1 MYQYQQFAIL
11 LRGGGD
17 IATGIALR
25 LYRSGFRRLI
35 ILETAHPMAVR
46 RRVAFSEAVYEGLCT
61 VEGITAAL
69 APRPEEIAPLW
80 DAGCIPVMVD
90 PQGVSIPR
98 LRPEVIIEATLAKR
112 NVASASPMRLSSSA
126 WGPASPWAKNVHC
139 IVETNRG
146 HNLGRVLYAGS
157 AEPDTGIPGDIVGM
171 TTERVLRAPQTG
183 IFLSRHDIGDHV
195 KAGDIVAT
203 VEPTAYPRKSALL
216 SAALSVAFCARER
229 PLRIGSKSRRG
240 SARQHGLPP
249 RLGQGLC
256 HRRRHTGSHPRT
268 LQPPLLH
275 PQGHPPLPCGQER
288 AHSVNNATSEPFH
301 TRRTGEAACNRTIQ
315 TTAGCRS
322 QSDGAGPVYRRYGPA
337 GYAARRLCAQHHRP
351 RYGPF
356 HRCL

>member
-69 APRPEEIAPLW
+69 APRPEEIAPPLV
-80 DAGCIPVMVD
+80 I
-90 PQGVSIPR
+90 GV
-98 LRPEVIIEATLAKR
+98 
-112 NVASASPMRLSSSA
+112 
-126 WGPASPWAKNVHC
+126 GPGFTVGENVHC

-146 HNLGRVLYAGS
+146 HNLGRVLYSGS

-195 KAGDIVAT
+195 KAGDVVAT
-203 VEPTAYPRKSALL
+203 VEANGVSKEIRTVISGVIRGLLRSGTPVTDRIKVGDVDPRDNTACHHVSDKAFAIGGGILEAILGRFNRPCYIRRGILHCPVDKNVPTA
-216 SAALSVAFCARER
+216 
-229 PLRIGSKSRRG
+229 
-240 SARQHGLPP
+240 
-249 RLGQGLC
+249 
-256 HRRRHTGSHPRT
+256 
-268 LQPPLLH
+268 
-275 PQGHPPLPCGQER
+275 
-288 AHSVNNATSEPFH
+288 
-301 TRRTGEAACNRTIQ
+301 
-315 TTAGCRS
+315 
-322 QSDGAGPVYRRYGPA
+322 
-337 GYAARRLCAQHHRP
+337 
-351 RYGPF
+351 
-356 HRCL
+356 

>member
-90 PQGVSIPR
+90 PQGVTIPR
-98 LRPEVIIEATLAKR
+98 LRPEVVIEATLAKR
-112 NVASASPMRLSSSA
+112 NVGVGITDAPL
-126 WGPASPWAKNVHC
+126 V
-139 IVETNRG
+139 I
-146 HNLGRVLYAGS
+146 

-195 KAGDIVAT
+195 KAGDVVAT
-203 VEPTAYPRKSALL
+203 VEANGVSKEIRTVISGVIRGLLRSGTPVTDRIKVGDVDPRDNTACHHVSDKAFAIGGGILEAILGRFNRPCYIRRGILHCPVDKNVPTA
-216 SAALSVAFCARER
+216 
-229 PLRIGSKSRRG
+229 
-240 SARQHGLPP
+240 
-249 RLGQGLC
+249 
-256 HRRRHTGSHPRT
+256 
-268 LQPPLLH
+268 
-275 PQGHPPLPCGQER
+275 
-288 AHSVNNATSEPFH
+288 
-301 TRRTGEAACNRTIQ
+301 
-315 TTAGCRS
+315 
-322 QSDGAGPVYRRYGPA
+322 
-337 GYAARRLCAQHHRP
+337 
-351 RYGPF
+351 
-356 HRCL
+356 

>member
-90 PQGVSIPR
+90 PQGVTIPR
-98 LRPEVIIEATLAKR
+98 LRPEVVIEATLAKR
-112 NVASASPMRLSSSA
+112 NVGVGITDAPLVIGV
-126 WGPASPWAKNVHC
+126 GPGFTVGENVHC

-146 HNLGRVLYAGS
+146 HNLGRVLYSGS

-171 TTERVLRAPQTG
+171 NARYGSDQ
-183 IFLSRHDIGDHV
+183 SR
-195 KAGDIVAT
+195 
-203 VEPTAYPRKSALL
+203 
-216 SAALSVAFCARER
+216 
-229 PLRIGSKSRRG
+229 RRG

-301 TRRTGEAACNRTIQ
+301 TRRTGEAAW
-315 TTAGCRS
+315 
-322 QSDGAGPVYRRYGPA
+322 QSDNPNNGWMPKPK
-337 GYAARRLCAQHHRP
+337 
-351 RYGPF
+351 
-356 HRCL
+356 

>member
-61 VEGITAAL
+61 VEGITAAF
-69 APRPEEIAPLW
+69 AHRPEEIAPLW
-80 DAGCIPVMVD
+80 EAGCIPVMVD

-112 NVASASPMRLSSSA
+112 NVGVGITDAPLVIGV
-126 WGPASPWAKNVHC
+126 GPGFTVGENVHC

-146 HNLGRVLYAGS
+146 HNLGRVLYSGS

-195 KAGDIVAT
+195 KAGDVVAT
-203 VEPTAYPRKSALL
+203 VEANGVSKEIRTVISGVIRGLLRSGTPVTDRIKVGDVDPRDNTACHHVSDKAFAIGGGILEAILGRFNRPCYIRRGILHCPVDKNVPTA
-216 SAALSVAFCARER
+216 
-229 PLRIGSKSRRG
+229 
-240 SARQHGLPP
+240 
-249 RLGQGLC
+249 
-256 HRRRHTGSHPRT
+256 
-268 LQPPLLH
+268 
-275 PQGHPPLPCGQER
+275 
-288 AHSVNNATSEPFH
+288 
-301 TRRTGEAACNRTIQ
+301 
-315 TTAGCRS
+315 
-322 QSDGAGPVYRRYGPA
+322 
-337 GYAARRLCAQHHRP
+337 
-351 RYGPF
+351 
-356 HRCL
+356 

>member
-69 APRPEEIAPLW
+69 APGPKKSPRSGTPAASRSW
-80 DAGCIPVMVD
+80 
-90 PQGVSIPR
+90 SIRRASPSPPP
-98 LRPEVIIEATLAKR
+98 PEVVIEATLAKR
-112 NVASASPMRLSSSA
+112 NVGVGITDAPLVIGV
-126 WGPASPWAKNVHC
+126 GPGFTVGENVHC

-146 HNLGRVLYAGS
+146 HNLGRVLYSGS

-195 KAGDIVAT
+195 KAGDVVAT
-203 VEPTAYPRKSALL
+203 VEANGVSKEIRTVISGVIRGLLRSGTPVTDRIKVGDVDPRDKGGL
-216 SAALSVAFCARER
+216 SPRARPR
-229 PLRIGSKSRRG
+229 HPRDGHP
-240 SARQHGLPP
+240 RQLQRLPHLQEDENDQKAGHGLLP
-249 RLGQGLC
+249 C
-256 HRRRHTGSHPRT
+256 HRG
-268 LQPPLLH
+268 
-275 PQGHPPLPCGQER
+275 
-288 AHSVNNATSEPFH
+288 
-301 TRRTGEAACNRTIQ
+301 
-315 TTAGCRS
+315 
-322 QSDGAGPVYRRYGPA
+322 
-337 GYAARRLCAQHHRP
+337 
-351 RYGPF
+351 
-356 HRCL
+356 RCV

>member
-90 PQGVSIPR
+90 PQGVTIPR
-98 LRPEVIIEATLAKR
+98 LRPEVVIEATLAKR
-112 NVASASPMRLSSSA
+112 NVGVGITDAPLVIGV
-126 WGPASPWAKNVHC
+126 GPGFTVGENVHC

-146 HNLGRVLYAGS
+146 HNLGRVLYSGS

-171 TTERVLRAPQTG
+171 TTDRH
-183 IFLSRHDIGDHV
+183 LS
-195 KAGDIVAT
+195 
-203 VEPTAYPRKSALL
+203 
-216 SAALSVAFCARER
+216 
-229 PLRIGSKSRRG
+229 
-240 SARQHGLPP
+240 QPP
-249 RLGQGLC
+249 R
-256 HRRRHTGSHPRT
+256 HRRPRQGRRCRRHR
-268 LQPPLLH
+268 
-275 PQGHPPLPCGQER
+275 
-288 AHSVNNATSEPFH
+288 
-301 TRRTGEAACNRTIQ
+301 
-315 TTAGCRS
+315 
-322 QSDGAGPVYRRYGPA
+322 
-337 GYAARRLCAQHHRP
+337 
-351 RYGPF
+351 
-356 HRCL
+356 

>member
-112 NVASASPMRLSSSA
+112 NVGVGITDAPLVIGV
-126 WGPASPWAKNVHC
+126 GPGFTVGENVHC

-146 HNLGRVLYAGS
+146 HNLGRVLYSGS

-195 KAGDIVAT
+195 KAGDVVA
-203 VEPTAYPRKSALL
+203 
-216 SAALSVAFCARER
+216 
-229 PLRIGSKSRRG
+229 
-240 SARQHGLPP
+240 
-249 RLGQGLC
+249 
-256 HRRRHTGSHPRT
+256 HR
-268 LQPPLLH
+268 
-275 PQGHPPLPCGQER
+275 
-288 AHSVNNATSEPFH
+288 
-301 TRRTGEAACNRTIQ
+301 
-315 TTAGCRS
+315 
-322 QSDGAGPVYRRYGPA
+322 
-337 GYAARRLCAQHHRP
+337 
-351 RYGPF
+351 
-356 HRCL
+356 

>member
-112 NVASASPMRLSSSA
+112 NVGVGITDAPLVIGV
-126 WGPASPWAKNVHC
+126 GPGFTVGENVHC
-139 IVETNRG
+139 IVETNQAAR
-146 HNLGRVLYAGS
+146 S
-157 AEPDTGIPGDIVGM
+157 PIP
-171 TTERVLRAPQTG
+171 
-183 IFLSRHDIGDHV
+183 
-195 KAGDIVAT
+195 
-203 VEPTAYPRKSALL
+203 
-216 SAALSVAFCARER
+216 AF
-229 PLRIGSKSRRG
+229 P
-240 SARQHGLPP
+240 
-249 RLGQGLC
+249 
-256 HRRRHTGSHPRT
+256 
-268 LQPPLLH
+268 
-275 PQGHPPLPCGQER
+275 
-288 AHSVNNATSEPFH
+288 ATSW
-301 TRRTGEAACNRTIQ
+301 A
-315 TTAGCRS
+315 
-322 QSDGAGPVYRRYGPA
+322 
-337 GYAARRLCAQHHRP
+337 
-351 RYGPF
+351 
-356 HRCL
+356 